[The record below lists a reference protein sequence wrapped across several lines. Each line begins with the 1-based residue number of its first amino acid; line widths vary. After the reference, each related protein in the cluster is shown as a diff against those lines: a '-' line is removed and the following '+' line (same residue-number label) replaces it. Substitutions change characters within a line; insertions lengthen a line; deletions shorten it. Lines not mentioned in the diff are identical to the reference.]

1 MNAAA
6 LILPVLAFAVVFVP
20 AAAAQ
25 DTNLTPEQQKAFDMR
40 LRELDRSALEPQM
53 RTPVEVG
60 GDERNPFGLL
70 SVPPPQEEEQ
80 VKIEVETEE
89 MKIRRILGNM
99 RVAGLSGSPGS
110 YRVMIGSMQLAK
122 GDMVPRLFAN
132 QAERLRVEDITERQ
146 IVLTFVERKQQQ
158 DLPPR
163 SIGLGIDLTPRV
175 RSLLPG
181 EVFTNVIT
189 FDEKG
194 AQAMEP
200 LKTEAVDSIVEQIK
214 TNQLTEALTD
224 HRRAFLGESFA
235 PVTNE
240 PPEHSTAE

>member
-1 MNAAA
+1 
-6 LILPVLAFAVVFVP
+6 
-20 AAAAQ
+20 
-25 DTNLTPEQQKAFDMR
+25 
-40 LRELDRSALEPQM
+40 
-53 RTPVEVG
+53 
-60 GDERNPFGLL
+60 
-70 SVPPPQEEEQ
+70 
-80 VKIEVETEE
+80 
-89 MKIRRILGNM
+89 
-99 RVAGLSGSPGS
+99 
-110 YRVMIGSMQLAK
+110 
-122 GDMVPRLFAN
+122 
-132 QAERLRVEDITERQ
+132 
-146 IVLTFVERKQQQ
+146 
-158 DLPPR
+158 
-163 SIGLGIDLTPRV
+163 LGIDLTPRV